1 MEALTSKQKKEA
13 EIQKIIP
20 LLLKKDVTAIAQ
32 FFELFSEE
40 IYNFPIRYYQFDE
53 DEAGDFYLYAF
64 EHLKNG
70 KKLTSFQNK
79 SKFTTWFYSV
89 LRNMVIDFL
98 RSRKNKVATTAF
110 TKTDQDGHVINFL
123 DTIPDQKNLL
133 IVEDEIMDQFYNT
146 LRSMKISH
154 RIIFKLSFSCYL
166 DLTHEEFDWLMEVS
180 GKDERELLDYI
191 LILKD
196 AGLEKSGEVKSIED
210 RLTANFQSITLLEFK
225 INRFF
230 QEHPYI
236 EKKKELWG
244 EGYVSSEVPQEI
256 SDMIGLLFR
265 KKKKQANLI
274 LQQKKSMLSTRVPY
288 KLIVPLLG
296 RSEGVLS
303 VQLLRI
309 IEKLEQS
316 IKF

>member
-1 MEALTSKQKKEA
+1 METLTNKQKKEA

-236 EKKKELWG
+236 EKKKEHWG
-244 EGYVSSEVPQEI
+244 EGYVSAEIPQEI